1 MVATTVS
8 CPKLSAVDEENYVPG
23 DTVRHVRFI
32 PFRFVP
38 ITYITSATGWFER
51 KEIANR
57 GGPAE
62 YELIGAPPAS
72 PPMFGSS

>member
-1 MVATTVS
+1 MVVTTVS

-23 DTVRHVRFI
+23 YTVRRVRFI
-32 PFRFVP
+32 PFHFVP
-38 ITYITSATGWFER
+38 ITSITSATGSI

-62 YELIGAPPAS
+62 
-72 PPMFGSS
+72 